1 MSIQVTTPSWPGIG
15 SKKFD
20 RKAGNTLGCIKK
32 PNNIQNAQ
40 HFFALKLSKEDLP
53 KVIDALANASV
64 VTDVQELELVNM
76 AEAQRK

>member
-1 MSIQVTTPSWPGIG
+1 VLAWNDEGEGLVIQVTTPSWPGIG

-40 HFFALKLSKEDLP
+40 HFFALKLNKDNLL
-53 KVIDALANASV
+53 KVLDSLANVAW
-64 VTDVQELELVNM
+64 
-76 AEAQRK
+76 